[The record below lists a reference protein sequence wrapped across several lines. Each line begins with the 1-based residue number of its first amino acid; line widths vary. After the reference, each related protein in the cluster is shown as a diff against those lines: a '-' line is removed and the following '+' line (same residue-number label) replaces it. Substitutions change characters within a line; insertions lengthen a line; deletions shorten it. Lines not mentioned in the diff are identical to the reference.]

1 MFRQTHVFNQCGE
14 WSQTMALHVAFEKSS
29 DSLMKKIVKTLA
41 GPYVH
46 TELVVSHATPIP
58 IHTAYAA
65 YMQETF
71 TQIPQ
76 QDFWYEDQT
85 HDFLRINVSSEELKR
100 IDNTCEVCVRTK
112 VPYNTR
118 DMVMSIIPLRN
129 PTEKDIY
136 HARSLFCSQSIVL
149 VLRSCLD
156 AGHPM
161 QQILSSVNSRTIT
174 PTQLYNLIRPH
185 SNPACKNQLMSGRLN

>member
-1 MFRQTHVFNQCGE
+1 M
-14 WSQTMALHVAFEKSS
+14 SLHIAFEKSA
-29 DSLMKKIVKTLA
+29 DTLIKQIVKTLA

-46 TELVVSHATPIP
+46 TELIVSHATAVPV
-58 IHTAYAA
+58 HTAYAA

-71 TQIPQ
+71 ALIPQ

-85 HDFLRINVSSEELKR
+85 HDFLRVSVSSEELRR
-100 IDNTCEVCVRTK
+100 IDDTCEACVKTK
-112 VPYNTR
+112 IPYNTK

-136 HARSLFCSQSIVL
+136 HTRSLFCSQSIVL

-156 AGHPM
+156 ANHPL
-161 QQILSSVNSRTIT
+161 QQSLLSVNSRTIT
-174 PTQLYNLIRPH
+174 PSQLYALIRPY
-185 SNPACKNQLMSGRLN
+185 SAPACKNQVLG